1 MSSYLYFGKMCIHPF
16 WIEPNAQNAFHRTN
30 DWFVSLEDTTKT
42 GNSLAWAIDQGKLI
56 QANVADKITWPGL
69 LRSGLVPGEE
79 LTVDGMKFLCRAPI
93 VEYDKLLYDAH
104 PWNKSYWTYDQ
115 KTPREALELS
125 AGDNPFAVTVYG
137 PEKSHVRLILE
148 PLCPDLSCFEG
159 LTARL
164 LGPTGV
170 LTAKVLEVGPY
181 DLVCANTKW
190 LTGVSSSDWCQ
201 WFDKRLYIM
210 RDAVLN
216 AGFVLSGDQ

>member
-1 MSSYLYFGKMCIHPF
+1 MSSYLYFGKCAFILFGLNPMLKTHF
-16 WIEPNAQNAFHRTN
+16 IEQRLVCVSRRHDQNRKF
-30 DWFVSLEDTTKT
+30 F
-42 GNSLAWAIDQGKLI
+42 AWAIDQGKLI

-137 PEKSHVRLILE
+137 PEKNHVRLILE

-170 LTAKVLEVGPY
+170 LTAKILEVGAY
-181 DLVCANTKW
+181 DLVCTNTKW

-201 WFDKRLYIM
+201 WFGKRLYIM

-216 AGFVLSGDQ
+216 AGFV